1 LPSLIRIL
9 VVDDNEGW
17 RRLACLVL
25 RIRPELQV
33 ICEASDGVEAVQK
46 AEELRPDLILLDI
59 DLPKLNGIEA
69 ARRIRQLSPNSKIV
83 FVSVD
88 DSQDVV
94 QVALG
99 TGALGYVDK
108 ARAVSELLP
117 AVDAVLQGAQFV
129 SSTLKGYKS
138 EEKGI

>member
-25 RIRPELQV
+25 RIRPELQI

-59 DLPKLNGIEA
+59 SLPKLNGIEA
-69 ARRIRQLSPNSKIV
+69 ARRILQLSPNSKIV
-83 FVSVD
+83 FLSLD
-88 DSQDVV
+88 DSLDVV

-117 AVDAVLQGAQFV
+117 AVDAVLGGAHFV

-138 EEKGI
+138 VEEGI